1 MAKPITTATTTAQT
15 KSTATAPADSSAVAA
30 VADRSST
37 SAAPSL
43 SRLSPSS
50 TVTSRDETPARLT
63 MLVATAS
70 VGLRMAPRA
79 IPVARSMSGISRLIT
94 YPMTTAEPITSSTE
108 NAEMVRRSR
117 RKSIVGMLTAAE

>member
-1 MAKPITTATTTAQT
+1 MTSPMITATTTAQT
-15 KSTATAPADSSAVAA
+15 KSAATEPVSSAVAA

-37 SAAPSL
+37 SADASL

-50 TVTSRDETPARLT
+50 TVTSRGATPARFT

-70 VGLRMAPRA
+70 VGEMIAPRA

-94 YPMTTAEPITSSTE
+94 YPITTAEPITNSTE
-108 NAEMVRRSR
+108 KAEMVRRSR
-117 RKSIVGMLTAAE
+117 RKSIAGMLTAEE